1 MTQERKEAAKSYID
15 AEHAGALI
23 DKSVEIDYG
32 KDSTE
37 KALFNVSDDDFDRI
51 NDKYNDSD
59 DDSDRDDSEAGAE
72 AGAAGAAGGEEE
84 EEEADVEAINAMR
97 EEDKTKVGRRHLNST
112 LCPDGD
118 ILYKKSALKSWQC
131 CPEGEIPTRINNKCK
146 DIFRAG
152 RRSDRLKRK
161 KNMKYIYNDLK
172 YIYTGV
178 FTPLTGEDQ
187 RDIQDAV
194 TKDTARRA
202 ERQESSQKK
211 LSIDDL
217 FGGAAHSDGRSEYA
231 SRDASRDASETVV
244 IGSVDSD
251 ILVNTYY
258 IENILKQNRT
268 TRDDL
273 YGLDQSIHGGEY
285 VKNEEAEKIE
295 IEGTS
300 ISSSSSIDN
309 ILTMAGKQL
318 RSMCSSCSPR
328 RRWCRRV
335 CDDAVVVAAEEEDG
349 EILGGALFSNKDIKK
364 SWKKAAI
371 LLNKKSDIKIIFDK
385 LDNNQYISRNDIKL
399 LSSIRKNITNEQELF
414 NLKK

>member
-1 MTQERKEAAKSYID
+1 M
-15 AEHAGALI
+15 
-23 DKSVEIDYG
+23 
-32 KDSTE
+32 
-37 KALFNVSDDDFDRI
+37 
-51 NDKYNDSD
+51 
-59 DDSDRDDSEAGAE
+59 
-72 AGAAGAAGGEEE
+72 
-84 EEEADVEAINAMR
+84 
-97 EEDKTKVGRRHLNST
+97 
-112 LCPDGD
+112 CPDGD

-202 ERQESSQKK
+202 ERPIE
-211 LSIDDL
+211 DL

-231 SRDASRDASETVV
+231 SRDVSDTVV

-295 IEGTS
+295 IEGRS

-309 ILTMAGKQL
+309 ILTMARQQL
-318 RSMCSSCSPR
+318 QSMCRSCSPR
-328 RRWCRRV
+328 RRLCRRV
-335 CDDAVVVAAEEEDG
+335 CGDADMSDEDGDGDGDGDGDDERDG
-349 EILGGALFSNKDIKK
+349 EIRGVLYFQ
-364 SWKKAAI
+364 
-371 LLNKKSDIKIIFDK
+371 IKI
-385 LDNNQYISRNDIKL
+385 L
-399 LSSIRKNITNEQELF
+399 KNLG
-414 NLKK
+414 KKQLYC